1 MYFWNIF
8 LSQFDF
14 SMPFKMYHL
23 DINVKLYGLLPV
35 DEDTWTYMP
44 FPQLS
49 AVPGNVLSQKTQYL
63 NSFTFLPQQD
73 FPK

>member
-1 MYFWNIF
+1 MQCSSLLHLKFVVKVLSFLFKSFDIVMYFWNIF

-35 DEDTWTYMP
+35 DEDT
-44 FPQLS
+44 
-49 AVPGNVLSQKTQYL
+49 
-63 NSFTFLPQQD
+63 
-73 FPK
+73 